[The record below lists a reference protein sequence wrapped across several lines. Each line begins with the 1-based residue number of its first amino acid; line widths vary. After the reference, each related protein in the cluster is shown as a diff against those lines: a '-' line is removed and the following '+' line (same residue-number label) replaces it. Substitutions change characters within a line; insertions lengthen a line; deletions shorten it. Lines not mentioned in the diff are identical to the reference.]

1 MSKKPFVILILF
13 LAGAAAAG
21 YAWLKQRP
29 PAAPTELLLYGNMDL
44 RQADLA
50 FDESARVTQIYVQTG
65 DRVVPGQP
73 LAQLDARRYQ
83 NNLDAALAAQQASQ
97 AALDR
102 LLAGSRP
109 QDIERLRGVVE
120 ADSANLKT
128 RQLTYARTAKL
139 IQQKMAS
146 IQSGDEARAGRDATA
161 GQLKADQA
169 ALDLAII
176 GPRKEDIDQAR
187 ANLAAAQ
194 AQVGAARI
202 ALSDT
207 MLKAPSRGIIQ
218 NRILEPGDMASPAQP
233 ALTLALTD
241 PHWARVYVDEQDLG
255 RIKEGMVAT
264 LSSDSFPGKH
274 FRGWVG
280 YISPSAEFTPKT
292 VESPTVRTDLVY
304 QVRVYTCDPDANLRL
319 GMPVTVTIP
328 FDAKISNRGEDPCSH
343 QRQQP
348 H

>member
-1 MSKKPFVILILF
+1 MSKKPIVILILI
-13 LAGAAAAG
+13 LAGTAAVG

-29 PAAPTELLLYGNMDL
+29 PAERTELLLYGNMDL
-44 RQADLA
+44 RHADLA
-50 FDESARVTQIYVQTG
+50 FDESARITKIYVQTG
-65 DRVVPGQP
+65 DRVVSGQP
-73 LAQLDARRYQ
+73 LALLDTRRYQ

-128 RQLTYARTAKL
+128 RQLSYARTAKL

-146 IQSGDEARAGRDATA
+146 IQSGDEARAARDAAA

-187 ANLAAAQ
+187 ANLTAAQ
-194 AQVGAARI
+194 TQVNAAQI
-202 ALSDT
+202 ALTDT
-207 MLKAPSRGIIQ
+207 VLKAPSPGTIQ

-233 ALTLALTD
+233 VLTLALTE
-241 PHWARVYVDEQDLG
+241 PHWARVYVDEQDIG
-255 RIKEGMVAT
+255 RIKEGMTAT
-264 LSSDSFPGKH
+264 LSSDSFPGKY
-274 FRGWVG
+274 FQGWIG
-280 YISPSAEFTPKT
+280 YISPTAEFTPKT
-292 VESPTVRTDLVY
+292 VESPAVRTDLVY
-304 QVRVYTCDPDANLRL
+304 QARIYACDPNANLRL
-319 GMPVTVTIP
+319 GMPVTVTIS
-328 FDAKISNRGEDPCSH
+328 FDAKIRDRGQNPCSA
-343 QRQQP
+343 P
-348 H
+348 SNP

>member
-1 MSKKPFVILILF
+1 MSKKPIVILILA
-13 LAGAAAAG
+13 LAGTAAAG

-29 PAAPTELLLYGNMDL
+29 PAEQTELLLYGNMDL

-65 DRVVPGQP
+65 DRVAPGQP
-73 LAQLDARRYQ
+73 LAQLDTRRYQ

-109 QDIERLRGVVE
+109 QDIVRLRGVVE

-146 IQSGDEARAGRDATA
+146 IQSGDEARAARDATA

-187 ANLAAAQ
+187 ANLAAAE

-207 MLKAPSRGIIQ
+207 ILKAPSRGIIQ

-233 ALTLALTD
+233 VLTLALTD

-255 RIKEGMVAT
+255 RIQEGMVAT

-304 QVRVYTCDPDANLRL
+304 QVRVYTCDPEANLRL
-319 GMPVTVTIP
+319 GMPVTVSIP
-328 FDAKISNRGEDPCSH
+328 FDAKIIDRGEDPCK
-343 QRQQP
+343 P
-348 H
+348 HHPQH